1 MNNIPLLQEF
11 FAGGMILFTLIAM
24 SKPRLPALLRHF
36 ALSSLCLAGLSMSLA
51 VLRSDPHMYVAALLT
66 VLFKCLFIPWVI
78 FHTADISGASMALR
92 SYVRPTLTMFIGAAM
107 LFVAFILTNRVPVQ
121 EVVSFPSH
129 ELLFNHALLFVSI
142 AMLLLGMTLMI
153 TRRDLFSQIIGF
165 LIMENGIAAFGA
177 VAIGGVPMLV
187 ETGIF
192 LVTAVSAVVMS
203 AISRQVQELYAAE
216 DTDLLRE
223 LTD

>member
-1 MNNIPLLQEF
+1 
-11 FAGGMILFTLIAM
+11 MILFTLVAM

-51 VLRSDPHMYVAALLT
+51 LLRHDPHMYVAALLT

-78 FHTADISGASMALR
+78 FHTADVSGASMALR
-92 SYVRPTLTMFIGAAM
+92 SYARPTLTMFIGAAM
-107 LFVAFILTNRVPVQ
+107 LVVAFILTSRIPVQ

-142 AMLLLGMTLMI
+142 SMLLLGMTLMI

-192 LVTAVSAVVMS
+192 LVTAVSAVLMS
-203 AISRQVQELYAAE
+203 AISQQVQELYAAE
-216 DTDLLRE
+216 DTELLRD
-223 LTD
+223 LTE